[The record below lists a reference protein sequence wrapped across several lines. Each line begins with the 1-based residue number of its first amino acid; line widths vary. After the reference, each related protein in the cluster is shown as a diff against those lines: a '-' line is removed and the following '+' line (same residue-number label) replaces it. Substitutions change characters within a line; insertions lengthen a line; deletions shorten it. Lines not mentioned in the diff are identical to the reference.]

1 MYKKNMISQDL
12 FKFVFLNNMV
22 FMVLIKLTFLE
33 TASCLCYK
41 DIFLLRL
48 LYIFIFFE
56 IVPFR

>member
-1 MYKKNMISQDL
+1 MISKDL
-12 FKFVFLNNMV
+12 IKFAFLNNMV

-48 LYIFIFFE
+48 LYIFIFLRLS
-56 IVPFR
+56 PLDK

>member
-1 MYKKNMISQDL
+1 MISQDL
-12 FKFVFLNNMV
+12 FKFVFLNNIV